1 MTLQRFIGANEKQTV
16 SIFKV
21 ISTSN
26 LLATNKCWQ
35 TLKEKFDLSFGEYGN
50 VTSALFSGPDYG
62 LIIVIFL
69 EDLVQGIT
77 FEKTEIRE
85 SQTIFIES
93 IKEKAKASTKPIII
107 CFGSNLN
114 QSVIEGVKGDTDLKK
129 FHNWYVEQLNL
140 LRDSFESIYFMNLG
154 DTFYKY
160 GAVNMFSQR
169 NWYFGRCRLSI
180 DGLEVITHK
189 LALVIDRIKNS
200 SKKVLVLDCDNTLW
214 GGVIGEDGLGG
225 LTLGQDGL
233 GQAFIDFQKEIVRLS
248 NKGVIIVLASKNN
261 NEDVWKVF
269 DNHDAMFLKR
279 EHIVA
284 TKVNWNEK
292 ADNLAQVASDLD
304 LDADSFVFW
313 DDNPLER
320 DKMRT
325 LMPEVLTVEVPK
337 NVFEWPTI
345 LSSLDNFANFKVTTE
360 DKTKTEQYR
369 SRAEFSHDKRNVKD
383 LKSFLFSLNLTP
395 VSLSLSDTNIARAE
409 QMCLKTNQFNL
420 RTKRYTASELLNLHK
435 ENNDYVFLVRLSD
448 VYGDHGIVALVCLR
462 YLAEDIV
469 FLDTFLMSCR
479 VLGRHLEAW
488 ILDQIIKR
496 ALRNRNRYILTDFI
510 DTGRNK
516 IAREF
521 LTTYGFECL
530 ENNKKVI
537 PKILTACSE
546 LKGERYFIPTKNIEI
561 PNLEIYK
568 RSK

>member
-233 GQAFIDFQKEIVRLS
+233 GQAFIDFQKEIVRLTS
-248 NKGVIIVLASKNN
+248 FWLDTWLSHQYSGIKRRYII
-261 NEDVWKVF
+261 
-269 DNHDAMFLKR
+269 HDATAR
-279 EHIVA
+279 EVDQDTFYR
-284 TKVNWNEK
+284 TKESGGTLISSAYKLAVDMINSQFPVTDWN
-292 ADNLAQVASDLD
+292 
-304 LDADSFVFW
+304 
-313 DDNPLER
+313 
-320 DKMRT
+320 T
-325 LMPEVLTVEVPK
+325 Y
-337 NVFEWPTI
+337 
-345 LSSLDNFANFKVTTE
+345 LS
-360 DKTKTEQYR
+360 
-369 SRAEFSHDKRNVKD
+369 H
-383 LKSFLFSLNLTP
+383 FLF
-395 VSLSLSDTNIARAE
+395 
-409 QMCLKTNQFNL
+409 
-420 RTKRYTASELLNLHK
+420 
-435 ENNDYVFLVRLSD
+435 
-448 VYGDHGIVALVCLR
+448 
-462 YLAEDIV
+462 
-469 FLDTFLMSCR
+469 
-479 VLGRHLEAW
+479 LE
-488 ILDQIIKR
+488 
-496 ALRNRNRYILTDFI
+496 F
-510 DTGRNK
+510 
-516 IAREF
+516 
-521 LTTYGFECL
+521 
-530 ENNKKVI
+530 
-537 PKILTACSE
+537 
-546 LKGERYFIPTKNIEI
+546 
-561 PNLEIYK
+561 
-568 RSK
+568 